1 MQHQEFKEWL
11 EQNTRGHEIFIIKAM
26 ESRKEK
32 NKKRTGKT
40 KKWTDKQMER
50 QVETPTSKSKHT
62 KVFLNLMGIKYG

>member
-32 NKKRTGKT
+32 NKREPE
-40 KKWTDKQMER
+40 KQ
-50 QVETPTSKSKHT
+50 
-62 KVFLNLMGIKYG
+62 KVD